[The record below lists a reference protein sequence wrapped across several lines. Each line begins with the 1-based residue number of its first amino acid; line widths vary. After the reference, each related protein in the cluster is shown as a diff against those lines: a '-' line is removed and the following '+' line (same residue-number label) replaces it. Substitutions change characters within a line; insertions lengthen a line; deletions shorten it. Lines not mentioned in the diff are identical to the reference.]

1 MFLLQLD
8 NYNYVTNSDDNYFD
22 LISIQINNTLIL
34 DPVLDADLLEEKE

>member
-8 NYNYVTNSDDNYFD
+8 NYVKNSDENYFD

>member
-8 NYNYVTNSDDNYFD
+8 NYVTNSDDNYFD